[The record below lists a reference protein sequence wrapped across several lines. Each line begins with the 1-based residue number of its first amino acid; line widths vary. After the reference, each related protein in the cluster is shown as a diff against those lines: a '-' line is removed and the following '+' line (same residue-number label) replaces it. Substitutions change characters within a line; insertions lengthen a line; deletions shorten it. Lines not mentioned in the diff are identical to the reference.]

1 VNEKLII
8 PKTTIN
14 SLPGKR
20 PEGAII
26 LKFELMIMKIDLKII
41 IRIITPTIVMLLWD
55 NAGFFLAQAS
65 ITTCRIGISELT
77 PFN

>member
-1 VNEKLII
+1 
-8 PKTTIN
+8 
-14 SLPGKR
+14 
-20 PEGAII
+20 
-26 LKFELMIMKIDLKII
+26 MKIDLKII